1 MKSILCLLHWLFH
14 LLAHSLTKFLPAH
27 KATPRTSQ
35 FVLDNLPALILIF
48 HFQSSLQALFQ
59 IFYFRVTD
67 SILTLNSWL
76 SPPCT
81 LKSLQISIWA
91 FSSLSLHTLLCL
103 HSLPLLLVKI
113 SHLALAPIEIPSKK
127 KKKNPSGVGKILVFG
142 HVRVKHFNQEK
153 MT

>member
-1 MKSILCLLHWLFH
+1 MGMKSILCLLHWLFH
-14 LLAHSLTKFLPAH
+14 LPSHPLTKFLPAH
-27 KATPRTSQ
+27 KVKPRTPE
-35 FVLDNLPALILIF
+35 FVLDNRPALILIF

-91 FSSLSLHTLLCL
+91 FCSLSLHTMLCSTHFL
-103 HSLPLLLVKI
+103 CCWCKFLMQDLLLQKF
-113 SHLALAPIEIPSKK
+113 LPK
-127 KKKNPSGVGKILVFG
+127 KKKNSFWGRKDTGLWTCE
-142 HVRVKHFNQEK
+142 N
-153 MT
+153 